1 MPNLAEYLEANANQF
16 QEALFELLRI
26 PSVSADPAYSED
38 MGRAADWLTE
48 KFEKLGLKTERITTS
63 SYPILYAES
72 PSVADAPVVLVYG
85 HYDVQPPDPLD
96 EWETP
101 AFEPSV
107 RNGNVYA
114 RGATDDKGQFLTHL
128 LSVEAWLATRGPL
141 PVQIKF
147 LIEGEEECGSEALN
161 ELLDGKYTILGR
173 PPLEALEA
181 DVAVSCAT
189 SQFGPGRPAITYGLT
204 GIAYFQLNLTG
215 PNQDLHSGSFGG
227 AVSNPANA
235 LAALLAS
242 LIDGDGRIQ
251 IPGFYDD
258 VGGLTESERKQ
269 FEELGFD
276 EAAFKQQI
284 GVGAVT
290 GEKGFSTLERKWA
303 RPTFDINGLWS
314 GYQGEGAKTVLPARA
329 GAKFSFRLVPAQDP
343 EKIAS
348 ALKSYLQEHCPP
360 GIELELQEMHH
371 APGVVVPLESPYL
384 SAASRAIEAGFGKSP
399 GYIREGGS
407 IPIVTSF
414 KTLLNMDTL
423 LLGWGQNDDN
433 MHSPNEKFSL
443 DDFQKG
449 IRSSA
454 HLWI

>member
-181 DVAVSCAT
+181 DVAVISDT
-189 SQFGPGRPAITYGLT
+189 SQFGAGRPAITYGLK

-314 GYQGEGAKTVLPARA
+314 G
-329 GAKFSFRLVPAQDP
+329 
-343 EKIAS
+343 
-348 ALKSYLQEHCPP
+348 
-360 GIELELQEMHH
+360 
-371 APGVVVPLESPYL
+371 
-384 SAASRAIEAGFGKSP
+384 
-399 GYIREGGS
+399 
-407 IPIVTSF
+407 
-414 KTLLNMDTL
+414 
-423 LLGWGQNDDN
+423 
-433 MHSPNEKFSL
+433 
-443 DDFQKG
+443 
-449 IRSSA
+449 
-454 HLWI
+454 